1 MLHVL
6 RNSVAQGHNGH
17 MLPYSFLN
25 AELCLKTRNTDG
37 FVLLKAPYFRSKNK
51 GWEPRSIT
59 EIDSVS

>member
-6 RNSVAQGHNGH
+6 RNPVAQGHNGH
-17 MLPYSFLN
+17 MLPCSFLN
-25 AELCLKTRNTDG
+25 AELCLRTGNTDV
-37 FVLLKAPYFRSKNK
+37 FMLLKAPYLRRKNK